1 MDKEKEQYFVVV
13 DGRPQGPYKLE
24 DLLAMGLKATDFVK
38 TGGMPEFKE
47 LREIPGLSGLLGFRH
62 ELTAP
67 QYFATLDVRL
77 LAWGIDTFLAVFIYM
92 VFVVIYLVGSEG
104 GAQEHI
110 PTILIGFLSVPVL
123 KFILGSL
130 MEGSGLQASPGKLVI
145 GIRVTDTKGA
155 PLSYPQAFFRN
166 FAKIIGVI
174 TLGIGFFTG
183 FLDRRQ
189 QCLHDKI
196 AGTLVIKSRL
206 I

>member
-1 MDKEKEQYFVVV
+1 MEWKDKPYFVVV
-13 DGRPQGPYKLE
+13 DGRPQGPYSLE
-24 DLLAMGLKATDFVK
+24 ELRAMRLKATDFVK
-38 TGGMPEFKE
+38 AEGMPEFKE
-47 LREIPGLSGLLGFRH
+47 LREIPELSGLLGFRH
-62 ELTAP
+62 ERALP

-77 LAWGIDTFLAVFIYM
+77 LAWGIDTFIAVFIYM
-92 VFVVIYLVGSEG
+92 FFVLIYLMGSEG
-104 GAQEHI
+104 SAQEHI

-123 KFILGSL
+123 KFIFSSL
-130 MEGSGLQASPGKLVI
+130 MEGSTLQASPGKMVI
-145 GIRVTDTKGA
+145 GLRVTDTKGVS
-155 PLSYPQAFFRN
+155 LSYPHAFFRN